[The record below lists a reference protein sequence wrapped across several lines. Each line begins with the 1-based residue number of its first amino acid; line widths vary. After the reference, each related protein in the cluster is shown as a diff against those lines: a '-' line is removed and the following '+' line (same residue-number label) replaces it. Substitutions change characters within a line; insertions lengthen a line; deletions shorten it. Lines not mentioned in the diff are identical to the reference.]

1 MPLSLD
7 DTQKLCTKTEWNTL
21 VNTFPP
27 KVKELKASVAKKQAN
42 RVTKFLNI
50 EEAGDGDK
58 KRIAAFKEAL
68 ERLAEMLPA
77 KSDNDKKAARRAKEK
92 KAKERIQQEKAKRT
106 KVRERLV
113 EKAEKEKAEAEG
125 KTGDEEETEKK
136 VKVRTLP
143 TLSRF

>member
-1 MPLSLD
+1 MPLSLE
-7 DTQKLCTKTEWNTL
+7 DTQALCTNTEWNTL

-27 KVKELKASVAKKQAN
+27 KVKGLKASVAKKQAN
-42 RVTKFLNI
+42 RVTKFLSI
-50 EEAGDGDK
+50 EETGDADK
-58 KRIAAFKEAL
+58 KRISAFKEAL
-68 ERLAEMLPA
+68 ERLAEMLPE
-77 KSDNDKKAARRAKEK
+77 KSANDKRAARRAKEK

-106 KVRERLV
+106 DVRDRIV

-136 VKVRTLP
+136 EKVRTLP